1 VSETAATERLLRPA
15 LAAAVTVARAG
26 DLADPPVPVPS
37 VLRPVLGFARLNGR
51 ALAAA
56 RRALEGDDEFR
67 SRVADSVD
75 EPAVGRAAWLWLTRP
90 EGWEEEFESG
100 RVEAATAAEEAGASR
115 EVARLRRALTRAEEV
130 ASRNE
135 SARRNAEADA
145 ASAREAVAAERS
157 VRRDAEGR
165 AAAFASE
172 VERLTGE
179 RAAAV
184 RSLKD
189 LEATHAAARAEV
201 RSATVARAD
210 LEAEIARL
218 TAEVD
223 RLKGVTG
230 ASTGAESPALAGPAV
245 AAAVARAA
253 EAAQA
258 LSAALAQAA
267 TGLDPPVAADSEPEE
282 PPGHWR
288 PGSGSSPS
296 PSSRRVRRRSS
307 GRRPRP
313 LPPAVLD
320 DSPQAAA
327 HLVRLPGAVVL
338 VDGYNASM
346 AAWPDR
352 PIDEQ
357 RRRLV
362 DALDELHARTGADPV
377 VVFDGV
383 AASRPQGATVG
394 RAVRVLFT
402 DAGVEA
408 DDVVMG
414 LVDEFPVDRPVV
426 VASSDGRVRSGAEA
440 RGANVVSSPQLL
452 ATLGR

>member
-1 VSETAATERLLRPA
+1 M
-15 LAAAVTVARAG
+15 TVARAG

-56 RRALEGDDEFR
+56 RRALEGDDDFR
-67 SRVADSVD
+67 ARVAESVE
-75 EPAVGRAAWLWLTRP
+75 EPAVGRAAWLWLARP
-90 EGWEEEFESG
+90 EGWEDEFD
-100 RVEAATAAEEAGASR
+100 AARADAANAAEEAGASR
-115 EVARLRRALTRAEEV
+115 EVVRLGRALARAEEA
-130 ASRNE
+130 ASRN
-135 SARRNAEADA
+135 SAARRSAESQA
-145 ASAREAVAAERS
+145 AAAMETVTAERS
-157 VRRDAEGR
+157 VRREAEGR

-172 VERLTGE
+172 VERLTSE
-179 RAAAV
+179 RTAAV
-184 RSLKD
+184 GSLKD
-189 LEATHAAARAEV
+189 LEVTHAATLAEV
-201 RSATVARAD
+201 RAAAALRAD
-210 LEAEIARL
+210 FEAEVGRL

-223 RLKGVTG
+223 RLEGAATAPIDVRTG
-230 ASTGAESPALAGPAV
+230 DVAGDRV

-253 EAAQA
+253 AAAQT
-258 LSAALAQAA
+258 LGDALAQAA
-267 TGLDPPVAADSEPEE
+267 TSLGSPAVAATEPEE
-282 PPGHWR
+282 PTGRQR
-288 PGSGSSPS
+288 PRPDPPPDAPSG
-296 PSSRRVRRRSS
+296 RGRRRSS
-307 GRRPRP
+307 GRRPRS

-320 DSPQAAA
+320 DSPEAAA
-327 HLVRLPGAVVL
+327 HLVRLPRAVVL

-346 AAWPDR
+346 AAWPAH

-383 AASRPQGATVG
+383 DAGRPQGRTVG

-408 DDVVMG
+408 DDVVMA
-414 LVDEFPVDRPVV
+414 LVDEFPIGRPVV
-426 VASSDGRVRSGAEA
+426 VASSDQRVRAGALA

-452 ATLGR
+452 AALGR